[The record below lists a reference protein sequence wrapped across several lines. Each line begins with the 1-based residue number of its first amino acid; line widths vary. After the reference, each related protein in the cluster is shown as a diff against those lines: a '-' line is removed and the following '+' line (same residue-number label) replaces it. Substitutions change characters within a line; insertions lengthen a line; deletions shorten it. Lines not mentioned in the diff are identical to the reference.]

1 MKAPN
6 KTKLITVQDIDGNYM
21 TFSAGEVIDSD
32 VIKTPFVEELKI
44 TLNTLFVASTNL
56 KTIKQDETI

>member
-32 VIKTPFVEELKI
+32 VIETPFVEELKI

-56 KTIKQDETI
+56 KTIKQNETV

>member
-1 MKAPN
+1 MEAPN
-6 KTKLITVQDIDGNYM
+6 KIKLITVQDIDGNFI
-21 TFSAGEVIDSD
+21 TFSADELIDSGMFE
-32 VIKTPFVEELKI
+32 TPFVEELKI